1 MVVRRVTVG
10 TLSGTVCILVALVAI
25 ALFVQFPMVMTTGD
39 ARLQRWI
46 GPDAARLSFL
56 ALAVAVGVGAIW
68 VAIRGTHDPATRP
81 AWLLGA
87 VGGAGVG
94 LVAALVYLITAGVT
108 SSSAGLQL
116 APELVS
122 IALLLGPLVIGLV
135 AGRTQGTTSAG
146 AVAGFW
152 FALPLALLADVGVL
166 ASDSLFSSRLVQT
179 AWANYSSGDA
189 LCSGAHG
196 ATLLGCAVGD
206 DLGFAATL
214 LILGPVLGLSLGAV
228 AGLFGRGLSR
238 RQDKAR
244 ASWAAAVVPLVIFS
258 ALLAA
263 VMIAEL
269 VGNLW

>member
-1 MVVRRVTVG
+1 
-10 TLSGTVCILVALVAI
+10 
-25 ALFVQFPMVMTTGD
+25 MVMTTGD
-39 ARLQRWI
+39 AHLQRWI

-56 ALAVAVGVGAIW
+56 ALAVAVGAGAIW

-94 LVAALVYLITAGVT
+94 LVAALLYVVIAGVT

-122 IALLLGPLVIGLV
+122 IALLLGPLATGLV
-135 AGRTQGTTSAG
+135 AGHEQGTTSAG

-152 FALPLALLADVGVL
+152 FALALVLLADVGLV
-166 ASDSLFSSRLVQT
+166 ASDSLFSSRLAQT

-189 LCSGAHG
+189 LCRGAHG

-214 LILGPVLGLSLGAV
+214 WILGPVLGLGLGAL
-228 AGLFGRGLSR
+228 AGVVGRMLSSR

-244 ASWAAAVVPLVIFS
+244 ASWTTAVVPLVIFS
-258 ALLAA
+258 ALLAV

-269 VGNLW
+269 IGNLW

>member
-1 MVVRRVTVG
+1 MVVRRVAVG
-10 TLSGTVCILVALVAI
+10 SLSGAVFILVALVAV

-39 ARLQRWI
+39 AHLQRWI
-46 GPDAARLSFL
+46 GPDGARLSFL

-68 VAIRGTHDPATRP
+68 VAVRGTHDAATRP

-94 LVAALVYLITAGVT
+94 LVAALLYVIMAGVT
-108 SSSAGLQL
+108 SSAGLQL

-122 IALLLGPLVIGLV
+122 IALLLGPLVVGLV
-135 AGRTQGTTSAG
+135 AGRTQGATSAG

-152 FALPLALLADVGVL
+152 FALALALLADVGLV
-166 ASDSLFSSRLVQT
+166 ASDSLFSSRLMQT
-179 AWANYSSGDA
+179 AWANYRSGDA
-189 LCSGAHG
+189 LCTGAHG

-214 LILGPVLGLSLGAV
+214 LILGPVLGLGLGAL
-228 AGLFGRGLSR
+228 AGLLGRARAR
-238 RQDKAR
+238 RQDKPR
-244 ASWAAAVVPLVIFS
+244 ASWMTAVVPLVIFS
-258 ALLAA
+258 GLLAV

>member
-1 MVVRRVTVG
+1 MLARRVTVG
-10 TLSGTVCILVALVAI
+10 TLTGAVCILVALVAI

-39 ARLQRWI
+39 AHLQHWI
-46 GPDAARLSFL
+46 GPYAARLSFMVL
-56 ALAVAVGVGAIW
+56 ATAVGVGAIW
-68 VAIRGTHDPATRP
+68 VAIRSTSDPATRP
-81 AWLLGA
+81 AWLPGA
-87 VGGAGVG
+87 VGGAGLG
-94 LVAALVYLITAGVT
+94 LVAALLYLIMAGV
-108 SSSAGLQL
+108 SSTSAGLQL

-122 IALLLGPLVIGLV
+122 IALLLGPLVAGLV

-152 FALPLALLADVGVL
+152 FALALVVLADVGL
-166 ASDSLFSSRLVQT
+166 IASDSLFSSRLAPT

-189 LCSGAHG
+189 LCRGAHG

-214 LILGPVLGLSLGAV
+214 LILGPVLGLGLGAL
-228 AGLFGRGLSR
+228 AGLVGRALAR

-244 ASWAAAVVPLVIFS
+244 ASWASAVVPLVIFS
-258 ALLAA
+258 ALLA
-263 VMIAEL
+263 VVLIAEL

>member
-1 MVVRRVTVG
+1 MAARRVAVG
-10 TLSGTVCILVALVAI
+10 SLSGAVFILVALVAV

-39 ARLQRWI
+39 AHLQRWI

-56 ALAVAVGVGAIW
+56 ALAVAVGAGAIW
-68 VAIRGTHDPATRP
+68 VAVRSTHDPATRP

-94 LVAALVYLITAGVT
+94 LAAALLYLITDFVS

-116 APELVS
+116 GPELVS
-122 IALLLGPLVIGLV
+122 TALLLGPLVVGAV
-135 AGRTQGTTSAG
+135 AARMSGTTSAG

-152 FALPLALLADVGVL
+152 FALALSILADVGLL
-166 ASDSLFSSRLVQT
+166 AGDSLFSSRLMQT

-189 LCSGAHG
+189 LCRGAHG

-206 DLGFAATL
+206 DLGFTATL
-214 LILGPVLGLSLGAV
+214 LILGPVLGLGLGAL
-228 AGLFGRGLSR
+228 AGLLGHALWR
-238 RQDKAR
+238 RQDKPR
-244 ASWAAAVVPLVIFS
+244 ASWTTAVVPLVIFS
-258 ALLAA
+258 ALLAV